1 MIRRNSRGDII
12 DSRRS
17 INTRV
22 VGELLIGDGW
32 ESVAH
37 SELKALAVTVGIY
50 HQQLKDQ
57 PGYEQTGQAI
67 EALEKACTEIA
78 HSARQEYREG
88 SRNY

>member
-1 MIRRNSRGDII
+1 MIKRNSRGDII

-67 EALEKACTEIA
+67 EALEKACTEITN
-78 HSARQEYREG
+78 SARREYREG